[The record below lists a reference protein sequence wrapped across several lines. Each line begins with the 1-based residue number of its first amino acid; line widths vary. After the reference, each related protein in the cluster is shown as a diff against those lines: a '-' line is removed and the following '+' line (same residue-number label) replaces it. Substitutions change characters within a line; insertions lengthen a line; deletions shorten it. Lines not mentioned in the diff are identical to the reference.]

1 MKTDQLCED
10 AFNQKFIQQD
20 HNDQDIVYLK
30 ARHKWET
37 AGRGAYRAKLFELS
51 SEAYK
56 GTTFEKKHYSIQ
68 LNNRP

>member
-1 MKTDQLCED
+1 MKTDRLSED
-10 AFNQKFIQQD
+10 AFIQKNLPED
-20 HNDQDIVYLK
+20 HNAQDIIYLK
-30 ARHKWET
+30 ARYKWET
-37 AGRGAYRAKLFELS
+37 AGRGEDRRKLFELS